1 MTRRNGLLLGG
12 GGAGMFV
19 LNISCRRIAIMIP
32 HQILNSENWG
42 FREMIRVYS
51 LNSGVNLRKISSSL
65 STYCLIVI

>member
-42 FREMIRVYS
+42 FGEMIRVYS
-51 LNSGVNLRKISSSL
+51 LNAGVNLRKVLSSF
-65 STYCLIVI
+65 STYSLIVI